1 MAGAGQDRSMKKL
14 PTYLTSLAAG
24 LALTFAATAF
34 ADLGGNKK
42 EQCAGN
48 ICITDDG
55 GIAPSKLPKRGKA
68 PIKARLL
75 GEIET
80 RDGTHPPPVQS
91 LELDIDKTI
100 DVDAVGL
107 PTCKAA
113 QLEARS
119 STAAKQACG
128 NAMVG
133 SGSAEVEVEFPEQKP
148 FRSTG
153 PVVLFNGG
161 VRGRT
166 TSLFLHAYVNVPAP
180 TAVVTKVTVTR
191 VNRGRFGLHIA
202 AQVPKIAGGSGSV
215 TMFELRVGRKFT
227 HKGERKSFLIAG
239 CPTGTWVTKGDVTF
253 ADGTRLGITHPF
265 SCTPRG

>member
-1 MAGAGQDRSMKKL
+1 MAGRGQDRSMNRL
-14 PTYLTSLAAG
+14 PTYLISLAAG
-24 LALTFAATAF
+24 LALIFAATAF

-42 EQCAGN
+42 MQCAGN

-55 GIAPSKLPKRGKA
+55 GIAPDKLPKRGKA
-68 PIKARLL
+68 PITARLL

-91 LELDIDKTI
+91 LELEIDKTI

-113 QLEARS
+113 QLQSRDT
-119 STAAKQACG
+119 TAAKRACG
-128 NAMVG
+128 NAVVG
-133 SGSAEVEVEFPEQKP
+133 SGKAEVEVEFPEQKP
-148 FRSTG
+148 FSSTG

-166 TSLFLHAYVNVPAP
+166 TTLLLHAYVNVPAP
-180 TAVVTKVTVTR
+180 TAVVTEVTVTR
-191 VNRGRFGLHIA
+191 INRGRFGLQVA
-202 AQVPKIAGGSGSV
+202 ATVPKIAGGSGSV

-227 HKGERKSFLIAG
+227 YKGEKKSFLIAG
-239 CPTGTWVTKGDVTF
+239 CPTGTWLTKGNVVF
-253 ADGTRLGITHPF
+253 GDGTRLGITHPF
-265 SCTPRG
+265 ACTPRS

>member
-1 MAGAGQDRSMKKL
+1 VTGAGQDRSMNRL
-14 PTYLTSLAAG
+14 PTYLTSLAAS
-24 LALTFAATAF
+24 LALVFAATAF

-48 ICITDDG
+48 ICVTDDG

-68 PIKARLL
+68 PITARLF

-91 LELDIDKTI
+91 LELEIDKTI
-100 DVDAVGL
+100 AIDAVGL
-107 PTCKAA
+107 STCKAA
-113 QLEARS
+113 QLQARS
-119 STAAKQACG
+119 TTAAKRACG
-128 NAMVG
+128 NAVVG

-166 TSLFLHAYVNVPAP
+166 TTLLLHAYVNVPAP
-180 TAVVTKVTVTR
+180 TAVVTKITVTR
-191 VNRGRFGLHIA
+191 VNRGRFGLQVA
-202 AQVPKIAGGSGSV
+202 AKVPRIAGSSGSV
-215 TMFELRVGRKFT
+215 TMFELRVGRRFT
-227 HKGERKSFLIAG
+227 YKGEKKSFLIAG
-239 CPTGTWVTKGDVTF
+239 CPTGTWLTKGNVLF
-253 ADGTRLGITHPF
+253 GDGTRLGIAHPF
-265 SCTPRG
+265 SCTPEG